1 MRLATA
7 QTWADVEGM
16 KRLCQLFAIFT
27 LSLAPVAQ
35 AAPADCVV
43 LLHGLARSET
53 SLLAMETAL
62 TAHGYTVVNE
72 SYPSTDATIEVLAQ
86 GVDERVAQCGTARVN
101 FVTHSMGG
109 ILLRYWL
116 MDHRPGNMGRVVMLA
131 PPNGGSE
138 LVDEFGTLSA
148 FEWMNGP
155 AGMELG
161 TGAGSVPLALPAVD
175 YPVGVIAGDRSL
187 NPITSAVIPGAD
199 DGKVSVASTAV
210 AGMTGHIVLP
220 VTHTFMMLNP
230 VVIAQTL
237 LFLDKGAFD
246 ADMGYGAAV
255 LETFGAQ

>member
-1 MRLATA
+1 MRVANSA
-7 QTWADVEGM
+7 QWDDVAAM
-16 KRLCQLFAIFT
+16 MNLRCLV
-27 LSLAPVAQ
+27 VALLGVGGALP
-35 AAPADCVV
+35 AAADCVV

-62 TAHGYTVVNE
+62 TRHGYFVVND
-72 SYPSTDATIEVLAQ
+72 SYASTDATIDVLAQ
-86 GVDERVAQCGTARVN
+86 GVADRVAQCGEGAVH

-116 MDHRPGNMGRVVMLA
+116 TDHRPANLGRIVMLA

-138 LVDEFGTLSA
+138 LVDQFGSISA

-161 TGAGSVPLALPAVD
+161 TGEGSVPLALPAVD
-175 YPVGVIAGDRSL
+175 YPLGVIAGSRSL
-187 NPITSAVIPGAD
+187 NPITSSVIPGAD

-210 AGMTGHIVLP
+210 AGMTGHLVLP

-237 LFLDKGAFD
+237 LFLDTGTFD
-246 ADMGYGAAV
+246 PAMGYGDAV
-255 LETFGAQ
+255 IETLGAE

>member
-1 MRLATA
+1 MTYRIYVFAALGL
-7 QTWADVEGM
+7 WA
-16 KRLCQLFAIFT
+16 
-27 LSLAPVAQ
+27 AQ
-35 AAPADCVV
+35 AAQAAQGDCVV

-62 TAHGYTVVNE
+62 VADGYYVINE
-72 SYPSTDATIEVLAQ
+72 SYPSTHATIEVLAQ
-86 GVDERVAQCGTARVN
+86 GVGDRVAQCGGTRVN

-109 ILLRYWL
+109 ILLRHWL
-116 MDHRPGNMGRVVMLA
+116 VDHRPADLGRVVMLA

-138 LVDEFGTLSA
+138 LVDEFGTISA
-148 FEWMNGP
+148 FQWINGP

-187 NPITSAVIPGAD
+187 NPITSSVIPGAD

-210 AGMTGHIVLP
+210 AGMADRIILP
-220 VTHTFMMLNP
+220 VTHTFMMVNP

-237 LFLDKGAFD
+237 RFLDKGAFD
-246 ADMGYGAAV
+246 PEMSYGDAV
-255 LETFGAQ
+255 LETFGAD